1 MSTPINF
8 NSGSGGGGGNYG
20 TSSSKSASARRRAA
34 PGSDQS
40 GGSSTAN
47 SSLNQ
52 QQTSSNHNTTYG
64 PFSSPHGSFDDQYST
79 FASSGASAVGVV
91 GAGLDHPS
99 SSSSTPFPPYSE
111 LPFTAMKRRRQL
123 EKNNS
128 FVKWAMRGVLMSP
141 VVVLVMWSF
150 VALMFSNNNHAHSNS
165 RQNQQSQSQSQ
176 PRKNNRAMMSMSN
189 MRRNIMSPFT
199 MSTPQQQQAMQLQG
213 MDQQQ
218 QQQAMM
224 MMQQQQQQQLQQ
236 QQAAAAMMAA
246 SGSGMMATPQQQQQQ
261 QMMIMPQQLQQ
272 QQRLQMAGD
281 VSMNANAMRAAQQ
294 PQQYAM
300 ATGYQQQQQHN
311 HIPVVGP
318 LGSTGAT
325 ATVIQQQ
332 QLQQMA
338 QLDPSSLQQAQQYQ
352 ETATSG
358 SASSTDLSNAVH
370 ANALQQQDS
379 SSASGVSDV
388 QAQNT
393 LQLQEPQKQQL
404 SSEASSPAK
413 QAVYYYDAKQT
424 VTAQDGQVLQLP
436 SVVYDQHGKAI
447 PLAELRQ
454 SSMSTPIYVQPPA
467 MGSAQQSQPS
477 AMGTS
482 STSTDNNAD
491 PNVLLESATG
501 ALQMEAP
508 PARGATQSPA
518 NVSTFSRLRP
528 KAWGS
533 STSQDQSIIV
543 ATVAVM
549 ALLVGALSAR
559 RLRSKSFLA
568 SCIENE
574 TLEDD
579 LAYDSAYTTTGG

>member
-1 MSTPINF
+1 MSTPIDF
-8 NSGSGGGGGNYG
+8 NSGSGEGGGNYG

-40 GGSSTAN
+40 GGSSTAKR
-47 SSLNQ
+47 SLNQ
-52 QQTSSNHNTTYG
+52 QQTSGNHNTTYG

-99 SSSSTPFPPYSE
+99 TSSSTPFPPYSE

-150 VALMFSNNNHAHSNS
+150 VALVFSNNNHAHTNS

-213 MDQQQ
+213 ME
-218 QQQAMM
+218 
-224 MMQQQQQQQLQQ
+224 QQ

-261 QMMIMPQQLQQ
+261 MMMMPQQLQQ
-272 QQRLQMAGD
+272 QQQPASVLHQQQQLQMAGD